1 MILNCANH
9 HVLTCSLS
17 LKFHHILTWSLSYGL
32 ESHWS
37 KFHCFVSGEI
47 WGTKKTACQIL
58 LKTNNFYPLIR
69 TRIYVYQGVRNVP
82 FLKIWRPFF
91 LVSSVLRFNLLPCY
105 LSVSSRSCDM
115 FRQHDGLRALCR
127 HFKDSKDQNVLHK
140 TTELFRIVL
149 SYWR

>member
-1 MILNCANH
+1 MRKPSRINFFAFTKVPSHINL
-9 HVLTCSLS
+9 VTFIRIGKSLIKIS
-17 LKFHHILTWSLSYGL
+17 LFCERGNLRNQENK
-32 ESHWS
+32 
-37 KFHCFVSGEI
+37 
-47 WGTKKTACQIL
+47 ACQIL

>member
-1 MILNCANH
+1 MRKPSRINLFTFTKVPSHINL
-9 HVLTCSLS
+9 VTFIRIGKSLIKIS
-17 LKFHHILTWSLSYGL
+17 LFCERGNLRNQENK
-32 ESHWS
+32 
-37 KFHCFVSGEI
+37 
-47 WGTKKTACQIL
+47 ACQIL
-58 LKTNNFYPLIR
+58 KKTNNFYPLIR

-127 HFKDSKDQNVLHK
+127 HFKDSKDQNVLDK
-140 TTELFRIVL
+140 ITELFRIVL

>member
-1 MILNCANH
+1 MRKPSRINLFTFTKVPSHINL
-9 HVLTCSLS
+9 VTFIRIGKSLIKIS
-17 LKFHHILTWSLSYGL
+17 LFCERGNLRNQENK
-32 ESHWS
+32 
-37 KFHCFVSGEI
+37 VR
-47 WGTKKTACQIL
+47 QIL

-82 FLKIWRPFF
+82 FFENLAYFFF
-91 LVSSVLRFNLLPCY
+91 LVSSVLRFTLLPCY
-105 LSVSSRSCDM
+105 QSVSSRSCDM

>member
-1 MILNCANH
+1 MRKPSRINLFTFTKVPSHINL
-9 HVLTCSLS
+9 VTFIRIGKSLIKIS
-17 LKFHHILTWSLSYGL
+17 LFCERGNLRNQENK
-32 ESHWS
+32 
-37 KFHCFVSGEI
+37 
-47 WGTKKTACQIL
+47 ACQIL
-58 LKTNNFYPLIR
+58 KKTNNFYPLIR

>member
-1 MILNCANH
+1 MRKPSRINLFTFTKVPSHINL
-9 HVLTCSLS
+9 VTFIRIGKSLIKIS
-17 LKFHHILTWSLSYGL
+17 LFCERGNLRNQENK
-32 ESHWS
+32 
-37 KFHCFVSGEI
+37 
-47 WGTKKTACQIL
+47 ACQIL
-58 LKTNNFYPLIR
+58 KKTNNFYPLLR

>member
-1 MILNCANH
+1 MRKPSRINFFAFTKVPSHINL
-9 HVLTCSLS
+9 VTFIRIGKSLIKIS
-17 LKFHHILTWSLSYGL
+17 LFCERGNLRNQENK
-32 ESHWS
+32 
-37 KFHCFVSGEI
+37 
-47 WGTKKTACQIL
+47 ACQIL
-58 LKTNNFYPLIR
+58 KKTNNFYPLIR

>member
-1 MILNCANH
+1 MFFTFFKLFTFTKVPSHINL
-9 HVLTCSLS
+9 VTFIRIGKSLIKIS
-17 LKFHHILTWSLSYGL
+17 LFCERGNLRNQENK
-32 ESHWS
+32 
-37 KFHCFVSGEI
+37 
-47 WGTKKTACQIL
+47 ACQIL

>member
-1 MILNCANH
+1 MRKPSRINLFTFTKVPSHINL
-9 HVLTCSLS
+9 VTFIRIGKSLIKIS
-17 LKFHHILTWSLSYGL
+17 LFCERGNLRNQENK
-32 ESHWS
+32 
-37 KFHCFVSGEI
+37 
-47 WGTKKTACQIL
+47 ACQIL

-69 TRIYVYQGVRNVP
+69 TLIYVYQGVRNVP

>member
-1 MILNCANH
+1 MRKPSRINLFTFTKVPSHINL
-9 HVLTCSLS
+9 VTFIRIGKSLIKIS
-17 LKFHHILTWSLSYGL
+17 LFCERGNLRNQENK
-32 ESHWS
+32 
-37 KFHCFVSGEI
+37 
-47 WGTKKTACQIL
+47 ACQIL

>member
-1 MILNCANH
+1 MRKPSRINLFTFTKVPSHINL
-9 HVLTCSLS
+9 VTFIRIGKSLIKIS
-17 LKFHHILTWSLSYGL
+17 LFCERGNLRNQENK
-32 ESHWS
+32 
-37 KFHCFVSGEI
+37 
-47 WGTKKTACQIL
+47 ACQIL

-140 TTELFRIVL
+140 ITELFRIVL